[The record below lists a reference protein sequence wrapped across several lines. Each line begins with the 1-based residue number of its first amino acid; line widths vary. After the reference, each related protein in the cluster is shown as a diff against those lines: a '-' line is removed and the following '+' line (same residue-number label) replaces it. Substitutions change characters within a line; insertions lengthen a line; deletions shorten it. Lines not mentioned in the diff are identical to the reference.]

1 MQFQAAPADTNIEI
15 LCNVHDI
22 LLWTFIFN
30 DDFFGLPSPKE
41 REQQIVLALLLR
53 DSDAVIPGADG
64 ELTPPH
70 CRAESDTYTVGI
82 EKVL

>member
-22 LLWTFIFN
+22 LLWAY

-41 REQQIVLALLLR
+41 REQQIVLALILR
-53 DSDAVIPGADG
+53 DSDAVIPGAYG